1 MPPRKIVKLSNYIG
15 LIAIFCLIYW
25 VFTFICITVFDLKIF
40 RERMTEVFL
49 LSIFSI
55 IAVMAGT
62 LMLNIMFNLTRIAE
76 KHNTDQNYAIKI
88 VR

>member
-1 MPPRKIVKLSNYIG
+1 
-15 LIAIFCLIYW
+15 
-25 VFTFICITVFDLKIF
+25 
-40 RERMTEVFL
+40 MTEVFL